1 MGFLAPALIEL
12 LASGGQLMLKVRI
25 KSESHG
31 NFYHP
36 TIPLE
41 INLSCAAGELHA
53 LVGPSGSGKTTT
65 LRAIAGLHQPE
76 LGLIE
81 CADKVWFSAL
91 QANQVAI
98 NLSPAERSCGFLF
111 QQYALFPHLSAL
123 HNVAIALENSGLS
136 KVDRLAQSHEWL
148 KRMAMSEFADRL
160 PSQLSGGQQQR
171 VALARALARNPQVLL
186 LDEPFSAI
194 DNPTRQN
201 LYRILAELREDLA
214 IPIILVT
221 HDLRE
226 ANLLADSIT
235 VIDHGIGLQTSAP
248 NELFQKP
255 RNSRVAELVGIP
267 NVFQGIFNAGR
278 LDWQDNDCHFEVL
291 DKGKIPP
298 ASPVAWVVP
307 QDGLTVHSQAA
318 DHFLPAQVEHLSSLG
333 QIAVVRFSI
342 GRAKESLVWEASA
355 AEIKRLK
362 IKLGST
368 AYLEFDAHKIHIMP
382 LRPINDPRRLLQ

>member
-53 LVGPSGSGKTTT
+53 LVGPSGSGKTTI

-201 LYRILAELREDLA
+201 LYRILAELREDLV

-298 ASPVAWVVP
+298 LA
-307 QDGLTVHSQAA
+307 QLLGL
-318 DHFLPAQVEHLSSLG
+318 F
-333 QIAVVRFSI
+333 
-342 GRAKESLVWEASA
+342 
-355 AEIKRLK
+355 
-362 IKLGST
+362 
-368 AYLEFDAHKIHIMP
+368 HKMA
-382 LRPINDPRRLLQ
+382 